1 MTPNQREVLV
11 GIQALAL
18 AVPKQTGLRI
28 RHEVRADIHH
38 STGQAY
44 TVSEVRIVDRNLKQL
59 HKTVVQIDEDGHDDP
74 PTLLY
79 LPDDIDYGERTLTQ
93 QRDELVE
100 FIATHRKQEAAA

>member
-11 GIQALAL
+11 GIHALVL
-18 AVPKQTGLRI
+18 AVPKQTGLRVN
-28 RHEVRADIHH
+28 HQVRSDIHH

-44 TVSEVRIVDRNLKQL
+44 TVSEVRIVDRSLKEL
-59 HKTVVQIDEDGHDDP
+59 HKTVVQIDEAGHDEV

-79 LPDDIDYGERTLTQ
+79 LPDNIDYGERTLVQ